1 MLLCRR
7 WDAPE
12 KEVEW
17 IVYIPANRRDLQLEI
32 VHKFHHMF
40 LHAGIGRTVRLIR
53 KFCWWK
59 GIHQRVRGFVLS
71 CSTCCRAKEG
81 RLLNKCLPSV
91 RDFVPLVWG
100 IVGLDVWGPIRLSSN
115 DENDEKVWV
124 LTCSDHISHF
134 LVTKVLT
141 GCSADD
147 IVTGVAEIIAE
158 NGLFR
163 VCLTD
168 QAQYFVSKRFR
179 EYLAGRSVIHCV
191 TTLSN

>member
-40 LHAGIGRTVRLIR
+40 LHPGIGRT
-53 KFCWWK
+53 
-59 GIHQRVRGFVLS
+59 
-71 CSTCCRAKEG
+71 
-81 RLLNKCLPSV
+81 
-91 RDFVPLVWG
+91 VWG

-124 LTCSDHISHF
+124 LTCSDYISHF